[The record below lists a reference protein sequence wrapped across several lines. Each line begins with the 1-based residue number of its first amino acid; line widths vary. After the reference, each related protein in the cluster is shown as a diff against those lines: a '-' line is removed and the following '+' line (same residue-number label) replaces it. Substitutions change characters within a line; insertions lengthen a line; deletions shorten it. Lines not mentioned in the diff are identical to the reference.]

1 MDFKLQNLRDT
12 AYNRQVCED
21 AVEMYGKRR
30 FSWKIKD
37 NGIWI
42 SIKDMAIDEY
52 RNFLHYLK

>member
-21 AVEMYGKRR
+21 AVEKYGKMH
-30 FSWKIKD
+30 FGWKIKD

-42 SIKDMAIDEY
+42 SIKDMTIDEY

>member
-1 MDFKLQNLRDT
+1 MDFRLQNLRDT

-21 AVEMYGKRR
+21 AVMKYGKRC

-52 RNFLHYLK
+52 RNFIHYLK

>member
-37 NGIWI
+37 NNIWI
-42 SIKDMAIDEY
+42 SIKNMSIEEY
-52 RNFLHYLK
+52 RNFIHYLK